1 MTSLYISLDTVIPRR
16 LRALPFV
23 LLACRPKAGLGWQA
37 FPPYT
42 LPDCPPGHAVAK
54 SGCFKVSPDA
64 CDEAPGKS
72 STGWPVS
79 NLPLTQA
86 EAPGLSSSATAS
98 GQEGAD
104 YRAPVCSSS
113 IKTADVGEQKAQ
125 RGVSGFL
132 GGLRTRP
139 KPGIVKG
146 Q

>member
-1 MTSLYISLDTVIPRR
+1 MPVIR
-16 LRALPFV
+16 LVEIQHWVARFQPA
-23 LLACRPKAGLGWQA
+23 
-37 FPPYT
+37 
-42 LPDCPPGHAVAK
+42 PD
-54 SGCFKVSPDA
+54 
-64 CDEAPGKS
+64 
-72 STGWPVS
+72 
-79 NLPLTQA
+79 TQA

-104 YRAPVCSSS
+104 YRAPVCLSST
-113 IKTADVGEQKAQ
+113 KTADVGEQKAQ